1 MEITVD
7 RSLRHWWFFLA
18 RGILFILA
26 GIYIIASPTAG
37 FVALGFMFGLF
48 IFITGVAELIRV
60 TREHTQS
67 ARSWHLFLGILD
79 IIIGLVLMVHIGTG
93 MVILRIILGLW
104 FLIKAITL
112 FNSTRHTTRSWPLI
126 VGSILIFVFGLLIL
140 FDATFGDMTIILC
153 TGVAFILLGIVNTI
167 FGIRT
172 RHVLP

>member
-26 GIYIIASPTAG
+26 GIYIIASPTTS
-37 FVALGFMFGLF
+37 FVALGFLFGLF

-60 TREHTQS
+60 TRENTQKG
-67 ARSWHLFLGILD
+67 RSWHLFLGILD
-79 IIIGLVLMVHIGTG
+79 IIIGLALMVHVGTG
-93 MVILRIILGLW
+93 MVILRILLGLW
-104 FLIKAITL
+104 FVIKAVTL
-112 FNSTRHTTRSWPLI
+112 FNNTRDTGKSWLLI
-126 VGSILIFVFGLLIL
+126 AGSILILLFGLFIL
-140 FDATFGDMTIILC
+140 FDSTFGDLTIILW
-153 TGVAFILLGIVNTI
+153 TGVAFILLGVVNTI